1 MCSCR
6 PCFGDVKLSQSSVLY
21 NTKMYWYKPTLRSR
35 SPHLGKNLAQEVLV
49 IVENFVCAFLALFFT
64 FNPPS
69 YLIQWADLLWLSL
82 PFIHN
87 RSDNAS
93 HSLLHLSSLLSSSP
107 PHIAPSFS
115 FFFKSS
121 KKERRLVTGIKK
133 RKNQWHILQKPSAAS
148 MGPAIVQARDSSTII
163 LSRQINSFIQTK
175 TVIWRDNTTSA
186 CMW

>member
-6 PCFGDVKLSQSSVLY
+6 PCFGDVKLMSSLLY
-21 NTKMYWYKPTLRSR
+21 NTKMWRYKPTLRSR
-35 SPHLGKNLAQEVLV
+35 SPPLGKTWRRKSLSLLKILSVH
-49 IVENFVCAFLALFFT
+49 FLPFFFT

-87 RSDNAS
+87 LSDNTS
-93 HSLLHLSSLLSSSP
+93 RSLLHLSSLLSSSP

-121 KKERRLVTGIKK
+121 EKERRLVTGIIKK
-133 RKNQWHILQKPSAAS
+133 KSMTHFTDSAAS
-148 MGPAIVQARDSSTII
+148 MGAVIVQARDSSTMV
-163 LSRQINSFIQTK
+163 LGRQINSFIQTK
-175 TVIWRDNTTSA
+175 TVIWKDNTTWA